1 MYGYG
6 YSYPNN
12 PQGSGLIGSYESGVI
27 SDGGFFAFP
36 IDTGLAS
43 RLESLGLLNAS
54 SLVNSC
60 NAGKAD
66 VLYNLI
72 PTPVQALDRF
82 SVVRASNKRVT
93 GSSGSSVT
101 YANNVPAFQFN
112 DNGTYRGT
120 SVEPGSTN
128 HLTNNQLTG
137 ATVGVIGSGG
147 ALPTNWN
154 VLANRGI
161 PTEVVAIGTENGYDY
176 IDIKYNGTATS
187 TGGLFLQI
195 ASLTAI
201 TASQGQTWTK
211 SAFFKVIDATQL
223 PNTPTTSV
231 QILEATA
238 AGAFL
243 VDSSTTIVGTST
255 LTRFSHTRTLTD
267 ATTARVTSRISF
279 GIINN
284 GSSCNF
290 TYRIAVP
297 QLEQQPIA
305 TSVISTPSGSTAS
318 RAKDDITLTGASSL
332 IGQTQGAICA
342 GFQATNAGTSR
353 IIYTVFEDAS
363 NFIRLRLTT
372 TNTLIAEV
380 TQGGT
385 PQASIESSALT
396 TNTRYG
402 AVLSYANNSVFLSLD
417 GAQVGSTDTSATIPT
432 CSKSNI
438 GSDDAGANQ
447 LNGTIASAVNFAT
460 ALSLSQAN
468 DLSLQLKNL

>member
-1 MYGYG
+1 M
-6 YSYPNN
+6 
-12 PQGSGLIGSYESGVI
+12 
-27 SDGGFFAFP
+27 AFG
-36 IDTGLAS
+36 DFT
-43 RLESLGLLNAS
+43 
-54 SLVNSC
+54 
-60 NAGKAD
+60 
-66 VLYNLI
+66 
-72 PTPVQALDRF
+72 
-82 SVVRASNKRVT
+82 VVRASSKRVT
-93 GSSGSSVT
+93 GSSGSAVT

-128 HLTNNQLTG
+128 HLANNQLTG

-147 ALPTNWN
+147 ALPTGWSI
-154 VLANRGI
+154 LSNRGFAPEI
-161 PTEVVAIGTENGYDY
+161 VAIGTENGYDY
-176 IDIKYNGTATS
+176 IDIKYNGTANT

-195 ASLTAI
+195 ASFTGI

-223 PNTPTTSV
+223 PNTPGTTIQV
-231 QILEATA
+231 LEATA
-238 AGAFL
+238 AGAF
-243 VDSSTTIVGTST
+243 VTSSGSTIVGTST
-255 LTRFSHTRTLTD
+255 LTRFSHTRTLTG
-267 ATTARVTSRISF
+267 ATTERVTSRVDF

-297 QLEQQPIA
+297 QLEQSPIA

-318 RAKDDITLTGASSL
+318 RAKDDITSTGISSL

-342 GFQATNAGTSR
+342 GFQVTNAETSR
-353 IIYTVFEDAS
+353 VILTVFEDAS

-380 TQGGT
+380 TQGGS

-447 LNGTIASAVNFAT
+447 LNGTIAPVATYAT
-460 ALSLSQAN
+460 ALSLSEAN
-468 DLSLQLKNL
+468 ALSLQLKNL